1 MIQQVQTQHPVLR
14 YKVGMVQLL
23 MSLHGLAVA
32 VAVLDIL
39 AVAAELAVE
48 MLLVQAVE
56 DLHLQALL

>member
-1 MIQQVQTQHPVLR
+1 
-14 YKVGMVQLL
+14 